1 MAIVITGGIYTC
13 VANTKSADLVSGTYQ
28 FIGKGKVTLIA
39 KASATAPALTCSVG
53 GIAMVNDVKI
63 PYTGTAGTLSIN
75 DNIVCSQVMQ
85 GGRVELYIREI
96 TGGTPTCDYLLL
108 FEPM

>member
-28 FIGKGKVTLIA
+28 FVGKGKITLVA
-39 KASATAPALTCSVG
+39 KASATAPNITCSVG
-53 GIAMVNDVKI
+53 GIALVNDVKI
-63 PYTGTAGTLSIN
+63 PYTGTAGTLSVN
-75 DNIVCSQVMQ
+75 DNVLCSQVMQ
-85 GGRVELYIREI
+85 GGRVELYIREV
-96 TGGTPTCDYLLL
+96 TAGVPTVDYLLL

>member
-1 MAIVITGGIYTC
+1 MAIVVTSGIYTTS
-13 VANTKSADLVSGTYQ
+13 ANTKSADLVSGTYQ

-39 KASATAPALTCSVG
+39 KASATAPAITCLVG
-53 GIAMVNDVKI
+53 GIALVNDQKI
-63 PYTGTAGTLSIN
+63 PYTGTAGTISVN
-75 DNIVCSQVMQ
+75 DNIITSQVMN

-96 TGGTPTCDYLLL
+96 TGGTPTVDYMLM